1 MKSNINNN
9 NLKETRSASS
19 MKKIKSI
26 KKANYEG
33 QTKAR
38 VTKEVKK
45 ANDPIPNGFFK
56 KRVFSFGLCFSWF
69 ITIFCLLFGEAQNI
83 IHTQLAVC
91 SFLTG
96 VAFIFALVFKGKINT
111 AWFKYDESDKNN

>member
-1 MKSNINNN
+1 MKPNINN
-9 NLKETRSASS
+9 LKNTRNKIN
-19 MKKIKSI
+19 MKKADYK
-26 KKANYEG
+26 G
-33 QTKAR
+33 QTKDSMA
-38 VTKEVKK
+38 KK
-45 ANDPIPNGFFK
+45 TNDPIPNGFFK

-111 AWFKYDESDKNN
+111 AWFKYDNENN

>member
-1 MKSNINNN
+1 MKTIKINNQ
-9 NLKETRSASS
+9 KVKTK
-19 MKKIKSI
+19 MKCR
-26 KKANYEG
+26 KKTSY
-33 QTKAR
+33 
-38 VTKEVKK
+38 TKELGAKE
-45 ANDPIPNGFFK
+45 ANELIPNGFFK

-96 VAFIFALVFKGKINT
+96 VAFVFALVFKGKINT
-111 AWFKYDESDKNN
+111 AWFKYGNESDKNN

>member
-1 MKSNINNN
+1 MKC
-9 NLKETRSASS
+9 R
-19 MKKIKSI
+19 KKTS
-26 KKANYEG
+26 Y
-33 QTKAR
+33 
-38 VTKEVKK
+38 TKELGAKE
-45 ANDPIPNGFFK
+45 ANELIPNGFFK

-96 VAFIFALVFKGKINT
+96 VAFVFALVFKGKINT
-111 AWFKYDESDKNN
+111 AWFKYGNESDKNN